1 MKLTMIV
8 TTKTTMII
16 VKVKTTIVAM
26 MKVELLKNQ
35 PYMWEKNIFE
45 GDDQEGID
53 GDAQR

>member
-26 MKVELLKNQ
+26 MKMELLKNQ
-35 PYMWEKNIFE
+35 PYMWEKEYI
-45 GDDQEGID
+45 
-53 GDAQR
+53 